1 MITVRPATYE
11 DIVRL
16 DGQPPAR
23 TCRAMVAEEDGRV
36 TGIWGFYTHNTRYV
50 LFSSFSP
57 EFRRHKRNFVIAV
70 KSARELFY
78 RLPEMPLLAEA
89 DPDIEGSDVLLKH
102 LGFTQLDGRLYQ
114 CPALA
119 RQVR

>member
-70 KSARELFY
+70 KSAREMIASQ
-78 RLPEMPLLAEA
+78 PPMPVIAVA
-89 DPDIEGSDVLLKH
+89 DPDIEGSDVLLTH
-102 LGFTQLDGRLYQ
+102 MGFTQLDGSLYQ
-114 CPALA
+114 WPGY
-119 RQVR
+119 Q